1 MRLHSCDC
9 IHEPDAFGELV
20 NVLAEVLVVAMLVM
34 VVVVVVTVVLASRTV
49 AVRAQVQSPALFC
62 SALL

>member
-1 MRLHSCDC
+1 M
-9 IHEPDAFGELV
+9 

-34 VVVVVVTVVLASRTV
+34 VVVVVTVVLASRTV

>member
-34 VVVVVVTVVLASRTV
+34 VVVVVTVVLASRTV